1 MLCGEINPVGL
12 WLDCDGCLHNS
23 DQKILLNLRWNHMMH
38 TDTFVSLCQIYA
50 SCHFIHL
57 SLRYRTFNE
66 DVQEVIAL
74 HAKVLII
81 YACK

>member
-1 MLCGEINPVGL
+1 
-12 WLDCDGCLHNS
+12 
-23 DQKILLNLRWNHMMH
+23 MMH